1 MMVLPLHGTFL
12 LVIKLLLLHS
22 VLLVRCLA
30 SEPPIFC
37 DPEVLAVCPH
47 DTFIPYEEF
56 SVSFP
61 VIEYCIRP
69 NNEGFIPVTRDTCES
84 FVRGTWTVRPEWAAR
99 RASHTLQEQYRC
111 TVCQAYNA
119 SALVADK
126 AGVWI
131 FTLHNTGSYSTK
143 TFKHWGSLLGD
154 VSLNQLVVSGTGKRY
169 LFALASYAS
178 AMKLLNASS
187 NVLAAQPMP
196 EELKISPRV
205 VDRAS
210 VIASSVPSPSQSDG
224 RGETSTLA
232 IYSLISSHTD
242 TILRAS
248 YHDDALR
255 AIHEA
260 LGLPLSPETAAR
272 VPPLPQ
278 AAPPQEVGI
287 VVTHSNAGVGGSSP
301 GGGCNDCTVETTGHG
316 SYLVSKVPVQVTAE
330 VAANVSRALASAFVI
345 DLAVPFS
352 LFNKEAA
359 YLLQSGTNSTSLGVD
374 GKRGSTWLWDQGLT
388 GEGEVVGLADTGLD
402 VASCFFHDSEHP
414 ITFEPVYDPDTGAV
428 VPTYQSAEHR
438 KVREYFAYADG
449 GEGVSSGHGT
459 HVAGSAVGYPA
470 EMAPTSKGFKFRG
483 AAWAGAFCVLSVG
496 TPAGWGGRIC
506 LTWLLFVTCFSH
518 VIFSLPLPF
527 PPVSF
532 PSTAKL
538 AFFDIG
544 LPHDTFLYLPPDL
557 ATGLFPRTYN
567 LGGRIHCNSWGSSIS
582 DNSAEMRQ
590 TDAYLWE
597 HQDFLILYAS
607 GNGGSRAGTIGT
619 PALSKNSVA
628 VGATTN
634 NVDRPDVA
642 FFSSRGPT
650 FDMRFGIDVCA
661 PGYYVAS
668 AYSQAD
674 SPPNQCYI
682 QGVAGTSMATPHV
695 AGTAALLRGYFVRG
709 FYPLGWPSAAHAFV
723 PMGALLK
730 AMLINSALP
739 MTGPEATKH
748 NTRFI
753 QYPNYDQGYGL
764 VAAKF
769 VTYFQ
774 GSENPNVLFVDGAWE
789 GDAEGKG
796 CVSCPQ
802 LSQGQSARY
811 EVVPTSTA
819 TLKVTLAWYDHP
831 AAVTVSSRTLINDL
845 DLTATQG
852 DGSRYFA
859 NGWTSTAGPN
869 SINNVEQLVIPDPLV
884 GVPVSIQVVGA
895 SVAAGPQPYALVITG
910 QFEKS
915 PQLFPN
921 AVPKVLSVA
930 TDGKQGLLVG
940 RNLPRA
946 SEHPQSYTWSCVSD
960 PAVQL
965 GAQVLR
971 YSPET
976 AEFLAVVFNTTACST
991 FTVAI
996 TSDGFEGN
1004 ASGPFNYT
1012 ERAVTTFCTAVASDD
1027 TCWGLTACAGQCLQ
1041 TEQVEGG
1048 RTTDVTDRTS
1058 VLVVVVVLSLLL
1070 ACCGG
1075 LVWMRKHC
1083 RDEEEEDLWE
1093 TTAPPAAA
1101 SPRPRR
1107 SNRLGKRPP
1116 ASVAPIAS
1124 PGKPSKHGR

>member
-1 MMVLPLHGTFL
+1 MMRF
-12 LVIKLLLLHS
+12 
-22 VLLVRCLA
+22 
-30 SEPPIFC
+30 
-37 DPEVLAVCPH
+37 
-47 DTFIPYEEF
+47 
-56 SVSFP
+56 
-61 VIEYCIRP
+61 
-69 NNEGFIPVTRDTCES
+69 
-84 FVRGTWTVRPEWAAR
+84 
-99 RASHTLQEQYRC
+99 
-111 TVCQAYNA
+111 
-119 SALVADK
+119 
-126 AGVWI
+126 
-131 FTLHNTGSYSTK
+131 
-143 TFKHWGSLLGD
+143 
-154 VSLNQLVVSGTGKRY
+154 
-169 LFALASYAS
+169 
-178 AMKLLNASS
+178 
-187 NVLAAQPMP
+187 
-196 EELKISPRV
+196 
-205 VDRAS
+205 
-210 VIASSVPSPSQSDG
+210 VPSTRPSG
-224 RGETSTLA
+224 F
-232 IYSLISSHTD
+232 
-242 TILRAS
+242 
-248 YHDDALR
+248 
-255 AIHEA
+255 
-260 LGLPLSPETAAR
+260 LSPLRRRPA
-272 VPPLPQ
+272 
-278 AAPPQEVGI
+278 
-287 VVTHSNAGVGGSSP
+287 SP

-449 GEGVSSGHGT
+449 GEGVPSGHGT

-483 AAWAGAFCVLSVG
+483 AAWA
-496 TPAGWGGRIC
+496 
-506 LTWLLFVTCFSH
+506 
-518 VIFSLPLPF
+518 
-527 PPVSF
+527 
-532 PSTAKL
+532 AKL

-819 TLKVTLAWYDHP
+819 TLKVTLACRRD
-831 AAVTVSSRTLINDL
+831 R
-845 DLTATQG
+845 
-852 DGSRYFA
+852 F
-859 NGWTSTAGPN
+859 
-869 SINNVEQLVIPDPLV
+869 
-884 GVPVSIQVVGA
+884 
-895 SVAAGPQPYALVITG
+895 
-910 QFEKS
+910 
-915 PQLFPN
+915 
-921 AVPKVLSVA
+921 
-930 TDGKQGLLVG
+930 
-940 RNLPRA
+940 
-946 SEHPQSYTWSCVSD
+946 QSD
-960 PAVQL
+960 
-965 GAQVLR
+965 
-971 YSPET
+971 
-976 AEFLAVVFNTTACST
+976 F
-991 FTVAI
+991 
-996 TSDGFEGN
+996 D
-1004 ASGPFNYT
+1004 
-1012 ERAVTTFCTAVASDD
+1012 
-1027 TCWGLTACAGQCLQ
+1027 
-1041 TEQVEGG
+1041 
-1048 RTTDVTDRTS
+1048 
-1058 VLVVVVVLSLLL
+1058 
-1070 ACCGG
+1070 
-1075 LVWMRKHC
+1075 
-1083 RDEEEEDLWE
+1083 
-1093 TTAPPAAA
+1093 
-1101 SPRPRR
+1101 
-1107 SNRLGKRPP
+1107 
-1116 ASVAPIAS
+1116 
-1124 PGKPSKHGR
+1124 